1 MGNYE
6 ELDIRLQKAHERVLR
21 SQGQEAFGEMLAR
34 LPLSPCDEAV
44 EVIAKEHGWDETF
57 MTTSRASLPIA
68 VTRLRPPVNNR
79 QVPDMFAVSQ
89 SKAPPSRRP
98 AGVAAPN
105 HGGEAP
111 PMAPPRVVPGP
122 RAVPPPP
129 PNAAAVRPEAAA
141 MPEAQA
147 PVPLPAP
154 VAAEQEPAEGMA
166 PEVVAEDR
174 PICAICQDFMNGPE
188 GGEVEAFP
196 CGHAF
201 HAVCIAQWKRH
212 ANLVGQL
219 RCPTCRRPVPA
230 DNDEVDN
237 DEVDMGQ
244 QDLPAGDGTA
254 NGEAAAVNNVMD
266 NVEPAQ
272 EVVA

>member
-105 HGGEAP
+105 H
-111 PMAPPRVVPGP
+111 
-122 RAVPPPP
+122 
-129 PNAAAVRPEAAA
+129 
-141 MPEAQA
+141 
-147 PVPLPAP
+147 
-154 VAAEQEPAEGMA
+154 
-166 PEVVAEDR
+166 
-174 PICAICQDFMNGPE
+174 
-188 GGEVEAFP
+188 
-196 CGHAF
+196 
-201 HAVCIAQWKRH
+201 WW
-212 ANLVGQL
+212 
-219 RCPTCRRPVPA
+219 
-230 DNDEVDN
+230 
-237 DEVDMGQ
+237 
-244 QDLPAGDGTA
+244 
-254 NGEAAAVNNVMD
+254 
-266 NVEPAQ
+266 
-272 EVVA
+272 

>member
-1 MGNYE
+1 MWP
-6 ELDIRLQKAHERVLR
+6 LQ
-21 SQGQEAFGEMLAR
+21 
-34 LPLSPCDEAV
+34 
-44 EVIAKEHGWDETF
+44 I
-57 MTTSRASLPIA
+57 I
-68 VTRLRPPVNNR
+68 
-79 QVPDMFAVSQ
+79 
-89 SKAPPSRRP
+89 
-98 AGVAAPN
+98 
-105 HGGEAP
+105 GGEAP

-129 PNAAAVRPEAAA
+129 PNTAAVRPEAAA

-166 PEVVAEDR
+166 LEVVAEDR
-174 PICAICQDFMNGPE
+174 PI
-188 GGEVEAFP
+188 
-196 CGHAF
+196 
-201 HAVCIAQWKRH
+201 RH

-254 NGEAAAVNNVMD
+254 NGEAAAVNNAMD

>member
-44 EVIAKEHGWDETF
+44 ELIAKEHGWDETF

-79 QVPDMFAVSQ
+79 QVPEMFAASQ

-129 PNAAAVRPEAAA
+129 PNAAAVRPEA
-141 MPEAQA
+141 QA

-154 VAAEQEPAEGMA
+154 VAAEQETAEQEAVVQEAA
-166 PEVVAEDR
+166 PEDR
-174 PICAICQDFMNGPE
+174 PICAICQDFMDGHE
-188 GGEVEAFP
+188 GGAVEAFP

-201 HAVCIAQWKRH
+201 HAICIAQWKRH

-230 DNDEVDN
+230 DNDEVD
-237 DEVDMGQ
+237 MGQ
-244 QDLPAGDGTA
+244 QDLPAGDGNA
-254 NGEAAAVNNVMD
+254 NGEAAAVNNAMD